1 MSNRRRNNHYHYAEK
16 FDDNKRRR
24 DGKKV
29 AYMPFKSVVITLVVL
44 LMFGLISTTFAVFVS
59 ENSPEYD
66 PAEDTQSLI
75 VNARNLKASRDIA
88 MVGGDF
94 DIASTGATWS
104 FSGGY
109 LYFEKPSTWSSN
121 SSSIQ
126 LVIGKDS
133 YSSCYNMSSITNT
146 NYYVV
151 AFPTSGWGDA
161 SYMCVIGN
169 SSSWGSG
176 NWGKSNISNASHKT
190 SIYESGITTSSDQ
203 RYIFDGNLSYK
214 GTGND
219 CLKIVTLKAHACY
232 STNGTSFTSDD
243 STGGTVKIKSYYFN
257 NYNSVTSSETGA
269 GGYEDYSA
277 ARATANSTFTAAA
290 ATGYV
295 FKGWYSAATG
305 GSLVSSNASYN
316 YATTGGNKEVY
327 ARFVKR
333 YTVTAS
339 PGSGFTGTA
348 PTAGGGTS
356 TTVDAGTQVT
366 LEATIPTGVT
376 FNGWTFN
383 GSKSF
388 VSGYNANSN
397 PCIIVPSATVTATAT
412 YSLTAPT
419 ISSFSYTTK
428 VVGQTS
434 SASKTAT
441 SAAGTS
447 GSLSYSYTIA
457 PASGTTAA
465 SGTYSVNSSG
475 TVSASVPGK
484 YTVTMTVTDTAYGL
498 TATKTQTATATFR
511 PVAPTPISFVVNGSV
526 DNSAAGDKA
535 DPYQVPIK
543 SDPALSKFNVR
554 AFIPESDRISGY
566 TYYWTVKDGSYSG
579 STDTD
584 GSLTMSYG
592 STSQSVPDILDEA
605 KNYSSGSTN
614 TCLKVSSAGNYY
626 FKASLVARCNGVSSS
641 ATVAKIYYNVIT
653 NFLNVDSY
661 QFSNNNDEE
670 SLHKIYSSDNDI
682 TNINT
687 VYDTGLSSFDT
698 VFFFSGDN
706 LTYSPLEVWTA
717 KTGGFTANGVTY
729 TPTPN
734 DSDHKENSLITKFN
748 VAVQMGYSGVKYFK
762 SYIASGDPNVVPAIS
777 KTTDVLHTTVGTSS
791 AGSNKPLYFV
801 NNSGQTFVDTRLM
814 AFFIDS
820 SDKLRYQT
828 AQQIDA
834 NTYRFFVPTDAVSVT
849 FSYAASN
856 YYILP
861 TSNNGVISY
870 TANSNVYKAWSPTIN
885 LAENYGKN
893 VYKATSATLDSN
905 SIYQFT
911 GNMTS
916 LE

>member
-75 VNARNLKASRDIA
+75 VNARNLKASRDVA
-88 MVGGDF
+88 MVGADF
-94 DIASTGATWS
+94 DIASTGANISNFYPIIDLSDVGWTGSYVYCLIGTSSASYPYALTKIANTDLWGVSSGITYNGATEFCFINTTSSWS
-104 FSGGY
+104 GSENSSPTNRRAYASKRTDIYNVNSNMSSVYVGTLSG
-109 LYFEKPSTWSSN
+109 SSN
-121 SSSIQ
+121 PYHYSKFDSVTNGYSAFNYTQTIKSYTSND
-126 LVIGKDS
+126 GSS
-133 YSSCYNMSSITNT
+133 YSSDN
-146 NYYVV
+146 
-151 AFPTSGWGDA
+151 
-161 SYMCVIGN
+161 
-169 SSSWGSG
+169 
-176 NWGKSNISNASHKT
+176 
-190 SIYESGITTSSDQ
+190 
-203 RYIFDGNLSYK
+203 
-214 GTGND
+214 
-219 CLKIVTLKAHACY
+219 
-232 STNGTSFTSDD
+232 
-243 STGGTVKIKSYYFN
+243 
-257 NYNSVTSSETGA
+257 
-269 GGYEDYSA
+269 
-277 ARATANSTFTAAA
+277 
-290 ATGYV
+290 
-295 FKGWYSAATG
+295 TG
-305 GSLVSSNASYN
+305 GSIAVSSAYKLNGNASSTSSSPSN
-316 YATTGGNKEVY
+316 GTFSAAKTSTVKLSATASTGY
-327 ARFVKR
+327 RFVGWYNSSNTQLSTNSTYS
-333 YTVTAS
+333 YTVTGEYEVRARFIKRNTVTTKR
-339 PGSGFTGTA
+339 GSGFNGTA
-348 PTAGGGTS
+348 PTPAT
-356 TTVDAGTQVT
+356 TTVDAGTQVE
-366 LEATIPTGVT
+366 LKATTPDGVS

-388 VSGYNANSN
+388 VSGYNASSN
-397 PCIIVPSATVTATAT
+397 PCKIVPSATVTATAT

-434 SASKTAT
+434 EVSKSAT

-447 GSLSYSYTIA
+447 GNLSYSYTIA

-465 SGTYSVNSSG
+465 PGTYSVDSLG
-475 TVSASVPGK
+475 TVSASVPGN

-498 TATKTQTATATFR
+498 TATKTQTATATFM
-511 PVAPTPISFVVNGSV
+511 PAAPTPISFVVDGSTNN
-526 DNSAAGDKA
+526 DAAGTNA
-535 DPYQVPIK
+535 DPYLVPIK
-543 SDPALSKFNVR
+543 SDPTLSKFKVR

-566 TYYWTVKDGSYSG
+566 TYSWTV
-579 STDTD
+579 TD
-584 GSLTMSYG
+584 GSLSMTYG
-592 STSQSVPDILDEA
+592 SASQSVPDILDEA

-626 FKASLVARCNGVSSS
+626 FKASLVATCNGVSSLP
-641 ATVAKIYYNVIT
+641 TDAKIYYNVIT

-661 QFSNNNDEE
+661 QFSNDDEEE

-682 TNINT
+682 TKINT

-717 KTGGFTANGVTY
+717 KTDFKANGVTY

-734 DSDHKENSLITKFN
+734 DSDHQVNSLITKFN
-748 VAVQMGYSGVKYFK
+748 VAVKMGYSGVKYFK
-762 SYIASGDPNVVPAIS
+762 SYIASGDPNVVPLIS
-777 KTTDVLHTTVGTSS
+777 KTTDVLHTTVGTTS

-870 TANSNVYKAWSPTIN
+870 TPNSNVYKAWSPTIN